1 MMCGNKSQ
9 STEVPETAAE
19 RALAEVSAAKWKD
32 YQDTFVP
39 LQNEYM
45 AGVDRLGTES
55 AQQGYGMMAGNIAG
69 AQVGDVINQSNQQLF
84 SQGINPNSG
93 AFQTKSRVLSQAI
106 AKTQQNARNQ
116 GMLAAQ
122 NAHIQGLSNIAAIG
136 NGQQT
141 TAFQG
146 MGNIAQTAASN
157 AINES
162 QRTFNRT
169 QADQQLTG
177 QVLGAA
183 ANFGMN
189 SYFKKPDTQSLPG
202 AISYNEPNRSGML
215 TTELPKLG
223 FTR

>member
-1 MMCGNKSQ
+1 MGGGGGG
-9 STEVPETAAE
+9 STDVPETEAE
-19 RALAEVSAAKWKD
+19 RALAEVSAAKWTD
-32 YQDTFVP
+32 YQKTFVP

-122 NAHIQGLSNIAAIG
+122 NAHIQGLSNVAAIG

-162 QRTFNRT
+162 QRNFSKS

-183 ANFGMN
+183 ANYGMK
-189 SYFKKPDTQSLPG
+189 SYFAKPSITGTYSTMAGTEQT
-202 AISYNEPNRSGML
+202 NML
-215 TTELPKLG
+215 SQQNKGFG
-223 FTR
+223 FTG